1 MIRVSVQGHLID
13 LLPPR
18 VSWPATG
25 GRSPRD
31 CRYCM
36 VFGERSIFATPNLCL
51 YYSGPHPSPGGCRLG
66 QVLRTIIWPARF
78 GKSQNSEILKRRFNC
93 DHSPTGRVIRSNS
106 SVDELPGGT
115 FARQGNRRHTLRFG
129 GWSARVASA
138 DTKVVQAHREQLD

>member
-1 MIRVSVQGHLID
+1 M
-13 LLPPR
+13 
-18 VSWPATG
+18 
-25 GRSPRD
+25 
-31 CRYCM
+31 
-36 VFGERSIFATPNLCL
+36 
-51 YYSGPHPSPGGCRLG
+51 
-66 QVLRTIIWPARF
+66 
-78 GKSQNSEILKRRFNC
+78 EIYC